1 MGKTTQ
7 TSRRS
12 FLKSGALVAAPVA
25 AIGVPVAA
33 LAADGSKAALTRLQD
48 ERAIDMLNRD
58 FLRAFNQSGAK
69 GTANLFAGRKAPKIA
84 EGINRLSM
92 DMAEVPK
99 SFAIAADGTSAAAR
113 FECTVEMTEALEGQE
128 TIVQMAR
135 LQGNGAGTHSARKTL
150 SAQYAKSGD
159 DWLIAN
165 VEVA

>member
-12 FLKSGALVAAPVA
+12 FLKTGVLVAAPVA
-25 AIGVPVAA
+25 AIGVPAAA

-58 FLRAFNQSGAK
+58 FLRAFNQSGAE
-69 GTANLFAGRKAPKIA
+69 GTAKLFAGRKAPNIA
-84 EGINRLSM
+84 NEINRLSL
-92 DMAEVPK
+92 DLAEAPE
-99 SFAIAADGTSAAAR
+99 SFAIAADGTSATAR
-113 FECTVEMTEALEGQE
+113 FGCDVEMAAALEGQE

-135 LQGNGAGTHSARKTL
+135 LQGNGAGAHSSRRTL
-150 SAQYAKSGD
+150 SADYTKSGG

-165 VEVA
+165 VKLA